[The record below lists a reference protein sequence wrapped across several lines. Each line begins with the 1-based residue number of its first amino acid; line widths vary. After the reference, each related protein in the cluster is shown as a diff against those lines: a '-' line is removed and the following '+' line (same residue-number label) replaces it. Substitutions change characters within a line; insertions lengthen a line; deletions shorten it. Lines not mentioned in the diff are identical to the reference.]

1 MKDMQTIARPY
12 AKALF
17 ELALKHQ
24 ALDMCS
30 DALADLST
38 SVEDNQMQ
46 KLIDHPEVSADM
58 LVDVLTTVIKRS
70 LAKHKH
76 IEAIEHAVIIIARQQ
91 RLSVLPEIYRQY
103 EMLKAEHGRKCSGVV
118 FTAVELNSSEM
129 QKLSAGLEK
138 KLNKTVELS
147 QVIQPELLGGAKIQI
162 GDMVIDGSIRGRLQ
176 RLSQTLSAAS

>member
-24 ALDMCS
+24 ALKLWS
-30 DALADLST
+30 DALAVLAA
-38 SVEDNQMQ
+38 SVEDKQMQ

-58 LVDVLTTVIKRS
+58 LVDVLTTVLKRS
-70 LAKHKH
+70 IGNQKQT
-76 IEAIEHAVIIIARQQ
+76 EAVEHAVIMMAKQQ

-103 EMLKAEHGRKCSGVV
+103 EMLKADHAKMCSGVV
-118 FTAVELNSSEM
+118 YTAVELDVAEM
-129 QKLSAGLEK
+129 QKLSSGLEK
-138 KLNKTVELS
+138 KLNKTVHLS
-147 QVIQPELLGGAKIQI
+147 QVIQPELLGGARIQI

>member
-24 ALDMCS
+24 ALDMWS
-30 DALADLST
+30 DALAVLAA
-38 SVEDNQMQ
+38 SVEDKQMQ

-58 LVDVLTTVIKRS
+58 LVDVLSTVLTKA
-70 LAKHKH
+70 LAKYKNLD
-76 IEAIEHAVIIIARQQ
+76 AVQHAVSLMAKQQ
-91 RLSVLPEIYRQY
+91 RLSVLPEICRQY
-103 EMLKAEHGRKCSGVV
+103 EMLKAEHAKMCSGVV
-118 FTAVELNSSEM
+118 YTAVELNPSEM
-129 QKLSAGLEK
+129 NKLSAGLEK

-176 RLSQTLSAAS
+176 RLSQTLSTAS